1 VCLYIYHS
9 SFDGRHKTHTNKAN
23 KGKKKLIKKQTKH
36 LRQQKKKKDALAK
49 VVATSQALFGRRGNA
64 TKSKGN

>member
-9 SFDGRHKTHTNKAN
+9 SFDGRQKTQTNKAN
-23 KGKKKLIKKQTKH
+23 KGKKKLIKNKPKH
-36 LRQQKKKKDALAK
+36 LRQQKKEALAK

>member
-1 VCLYIYHS
+1 VCVYIYIIPPS
-9 SFDGRHKTHTNKAN
+9 TDDIKLIPIKPTKE
-23 KGKKKLIKKQTKH
+23 KKKLIKKQTKH

-64 TKSKGN
+64 TK